1 MLINGKLVIL
11 QSRRIGGWTLSR
23 GEGKMVN
30 VDTIILGVATL
41 IGLYMAANIGAN
53 DLANAMGTSVGSRAI
68 TLKQAVLISVIANL
82 LGAVLAGTHVT
93 ETLRKGIIDPNLLA
107 GTPEKFM
114 LGMFAALLAAGIW
127 VHLATVLGQPVSTTH
142 SIVGAVVGFGIVS
155 VGFGA
160 IEWGKVVSIVLSWII
175 SPILGGVVAG
185 GIYLLVKQ
193 KILESDSPGEAAIR
207 YAPILVFLVFIV
219 LTLSLIYK
227 GLKNLHLD
235 FSFYS
240 AFLIAIGVGIL
251 AALASRWLF
260 GRLNLESR
268 SDRLTIG
275 DGGHLV
281 TESLFAYL
289 QIMTACYVA
298 FAHGANDVA
307 NAVGPLAAIFAVV
320 KTKTVAAQVQVPLWM
335 LAIGGIAVGG
345 GLFAFGTRVMET
357 IGKNITEITPVRG
370 FCAEF
375 GAATTILVC
384 SRMGLPISTTHVLV
398 GSVVGIGVVRGMEA
412 LDLRLIKNILISWFI
427 TLPFTIILAIIIY
440 ETMLHLFY

>member
-1 MLINGKLVIL
+1 M
-11 QSRRIGGWTLSR
+11 
-23 GEGKMVN
+23 
-30 VDTIILGVATL
+30 
-41 IGLYMAANIGAN
+41 YMAANIGAN

-107 GTPEKFM
+107 GAPEKFM

-127 VHLATVLGQPVSTTH
+127 VHLATILAQPVSTSH
-142 SIVGAVVGFGIVS
+142 SIVGAVVGFGAVS
-155 VGFGA
+155 VGLGA
-160 IEWGKVVSIVLSWII
+160 IKWGKVTSIVLSWLV
-175 SPILGGVVAG
+175 SPVCGGLVAG
-185 GIYLLVKQ
+185 GMYILIKR
-193 KILESDSPGEAAIR
+193 KILQSRSPGEAAIR
-207 YAPILVFLVFIV
+207 YAPFLVFLVFVV

-235 FSFYS
+235 FSFWN
-240 AFLIAIGVGIL
+240 AF
-251 AALASRWLF
+251 ALALVVGVIAAITSRYIF
-260 GRLNLESR
+260 RCVDFESR
-268 SDRLTIG
+268 ECKFVIG
-275 DGGHLV
+275 EGGHLV

-289 QIMTACYVA
+289 QILTACYVA

-398 GSVVGIGVVRGMEA
+398 GSVVGIGLVRGMEA
-412 LDLRLIKNILISWFI
+412 LDLRLVKNILISWFI
-427 TLPFTIILAIIIY
+427 TLPFTMILAIIIY
-440 ETMLHLFY
+440 ELMLHTFY